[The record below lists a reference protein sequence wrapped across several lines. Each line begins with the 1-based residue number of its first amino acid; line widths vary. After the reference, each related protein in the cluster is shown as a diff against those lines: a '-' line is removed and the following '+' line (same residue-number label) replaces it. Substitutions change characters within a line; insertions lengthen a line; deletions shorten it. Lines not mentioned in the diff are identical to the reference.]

1 MHSEEMWDVG
11 EDWICRLQARKGW
24 CIVMNLRVY

>member
-1 MHSEEMWDVG
+1 MWDVG
-11 EDWICRLQARKGW
+11 VDWICRLQAGKGW